1 MTQVIQ
7 AVYQFLWGNLVTI
20 PLPGGSTL
28 GLPLLVILLIPTGI
42 YFTIRTKFLPI
53 RLFPD
58 MIRALTEK
66 GGKKGGLSS
75 FQTLMVST
83 ATRVGMGN
91 LVGVVAAIS
100 AGGAGAVFWMWIT
113 ALLGSSTA
121 FIEGTLAQLHKEKDP
136 LYGGY
141 HGGPAYYMH
150 HFFARC
156 KDGSFRKYSILAI
169 LFAISGLICWCGIS
183 QVISNSVTS
192 AFENAFHIPPL
203 YTTIVLVAL
212 SALDRPPEKCYC
224 KGFGHSGSNH
234 GCLLFHLYID
244 HHLYPSRTDARC
256 LPANL

>member
-1 MTQVIQ
+1 MTTIIEL
-7 AVYQFLWGNLVTI
+7 VYNFLWGDLVTL
-20 PLPGGSTL
+20 PLPGGGTL

-58 MIRALTEK
+58 MVRALNEK
-66 GGKKGGLSS
+66 KDKRGGLSS
-75 FQTLMVST
+75 FQTLIVST

-150 HFFARC
+150 HFLQ
-156 KDGSFRKYSILAI
+156 KEKTV
-169 LFAISGLICWCGIS
+169 LIA
-183 QVISNSVTS
+183 NT
-192 AFENAFHIPPL
+192 PYLL
-203 YTTIVLVAL
+203 YFLQFPVL
-212 SALDRPPEKCYC
+212 SAGAASVR
-224 KGFGHSGSNH
+224 
-234 GCLLFHLYID
+234 
-244 HHLYPSRTDARC
+244 
-256 LPANL
+256 

>member
-1 MTQVIQ
+1 MTTIIEL
-7 AVYQFLWGNLVTI
+7 VYNFLWGVWSRFHC
-20 PLPGGSTL
+20 PGGGTL

-58 MIRALTEK
+58 MVRALNEK
-66 GGKKGGLSS
+66 KDKRGGLSS
-75 FQTLMVST
+75 FQTLIVST

-141 HGGPAYYMH
+141 HGGP
-150 HFFARC
+150 
-156 KDGSFRKYSILAI
+156 
-169 LFAISGLICWCGIS
+169 
-183 QVISNSVTS
+183 
-192 AFENAFHIPPL
+192 
-203 YTTIVLVAL
+203 
-212 SALDRPPEKCYC
+212 
-224 KGFGHSGSNH
+224 
-234 GCLLFHLYID
+234 CLLYASFFCKKKRRYLSQI
-244 HHLYPSRTDARC
+244 LRTCCTFCDFRPYLLVRHQSGNQQFCYLC
-256 LPANL
+256 L